1 VADIH
6 EVNDPSEV
14 FSQLTPVYDIQKAAT
29 PEGVSEPGYYG
40 LPILKQPA
48 WKWEVVTYFFL
59 EGVGASAYTL
69 ATVADLTCKRQ
80 CNSLVRSA
88 RLLAFV
94 TMLACPPLLIKDLG
108 RPERFHHMF
117 RLIFKKT
124 SPMNHGAW
132 ALNGFGFGTTMLA
145 FRMIPESKLP
155 FGKGLFRLMLRIL
168 PDRLVAILGLP
179 FALMMISY
187 PGVLLE
193 TTSNPVW
200 SHTNFL
206 GPLFAS
212 SSMSTGAAALALLTA
227 RSHDQGTH
235 NALMRM
241 EDVSAAA
248 EGAALLAYIASAGPA
263 ARPLLHG
270 KQAGL
275 FLFGAIGMGIVAP
288 AILRRSRSTAL
299 RSVVAPLL
307 TLAGGFALKCAI
319 MYAGQESALDAN
331 LANRN
336 APSNTG
342 EPFWGPPE
350 RATQS
355 PDFGTRASSDSD
367 FLDYSACT

>member
-6 EVNDPSEV
+6 EINDPPDV
-14 FSQLTPVYDIQKAAT
+14 FSQLTPVYDMQKAASPVGT
-29 PEGVSEPGYYG
+29 GQAGYYG
-40 LPILKQPA
+40 LPILKRPV
-48 WKWEVVTYFFL
+48 WRWEVATYFFL
-59 EGVGASAYTL
+59 EGVSASAYTL
-69 ATVADLTCKRQ
+69 ATIADLTCKRK
-80 CNSLVRSA
+80 CSSLVRSA

-94 TMLACPPLLIKDLG
+94 TMLACPPLLIADLG

-117 RLIFKKT
+117 RLLYKKT

-155 FGKGLFRLMLRIL
+155 FGKRLFRLMLRIL

-206 GPLFAS
+206 GPLLAS

-227 RSHDQGTH
+227 RSDDEKTH
-235 NALMRM
+235 GALMRM

-248 EGAALLAYIASAGPA
+248 EAAALLAYIASAGPA
-263 ARPLLHG
+263 ARPLTHG
-270 KQAGL
+270 KQSGL
-275 FLFGAIGMGIVAP
+275 FLFGAIGMGIVVP
-288 AILRRSRSTAL
+288 ALLRRSRSKAL
-299 RSVVAPLL
+299 RSVVAPLF
-307 TLAGGFALKCAI
+307 TLAGGFALKWAI
-319 MYAGQESALDAN
+319 TYAGHESALDAK

-336 APSNTG
+336 APSKTG
-342 EPFWGPPE
+342 EPFWGQGRSADLKSFDEEGSSSEAEILDDPA
-350 RATQS
+350 RA
-355 PDFGTRASSDSD
+355 
-367 FLDYSACT
+367 